1 MAPKKS
7 VAKRGAVQEHGD
19 FWRVEVSGLG
29 KGLASS
35 LYADAANGL
44 VAARLASSREE
55 MRQVLHQLVL
65 GNHTHDLVGQPLA
78 AIRDGS
84 RERKR
89 SR

>member
-1 MAPKKS
+1 MAPKKI
-7 VAKRGAVQEHGD
+7 VASLGAVQEHGD

-29 KGLASS
+29 KGPARS
-35 LYADAANGL
+35 LYADAASDL

-65 GNHTHDLVGQPLA
+65 GNRSHNLVGQPLA
-78 AIRDGS
+78 ASRDGS
-84 RERKR
+84 RERSR